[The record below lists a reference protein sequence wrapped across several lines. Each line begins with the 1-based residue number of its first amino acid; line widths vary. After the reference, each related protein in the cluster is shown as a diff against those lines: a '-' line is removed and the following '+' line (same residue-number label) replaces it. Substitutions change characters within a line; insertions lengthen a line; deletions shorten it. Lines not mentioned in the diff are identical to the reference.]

1 MYSGRKSCPG
11 KTWNSKQMQRN
22 GAVPGMSGLTKWKS
36 EVQDDDN
43 EQEEEDDGIKHISCM
58 NYLHP

>member
-1 MYSGRKSCPG
+1 
-11 KTWNSKQMQRN
+11 MQRN

-43 EQEEEDDGIKHISCM
+43 EQEEEEDGIKHISCM